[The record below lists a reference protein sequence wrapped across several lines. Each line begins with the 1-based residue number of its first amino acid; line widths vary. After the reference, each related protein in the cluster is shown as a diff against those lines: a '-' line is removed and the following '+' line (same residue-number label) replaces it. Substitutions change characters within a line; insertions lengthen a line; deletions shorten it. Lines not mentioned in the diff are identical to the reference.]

1 MKKQINIELKPE
13 QIHNSELI
21 KKIVARICHLSVE
34 NISEINYIKRSI
46 DSRNKKNKYSLC
58 LEVYSGEPHI
68 EKKPINIR
76 YKETSNKKNVI
87 IIGAG
92 PSSYFSA
99 LTFLEH
105 GIKPIIFERG
115 KDIRKRRFDLKTIM
129 QKGIVNHNSN
139 YCFGEGG
146 AGAYSDG
153 KLYTRSN
160 KRGDIKKTL
169 QILVEQGASSDIL
182 IDAAP
187 HIGSNKLPKIIS
199 NIKDTITKFGGE
211 INFDSQVTD
220 IVIKNN
226 FIKGIIINDNKEIF
240 GDTFIFATGH
250 SARDIYYLFNNK
262 NIALELKPYAIGFRV
277 EHYQDLINEIQYGK
291 NYSNLLPP
299 ATYRLT
305 AQVSKGVFSFC
316 MCPGGMIIPAS
327 TDDKELVVNG
337 MSMSA
342 RNSKFANSGIVTSV
356 DKNDFNQFANYGT
369 LSGLKFQ
376 EALENSFFTN
386 SNTNLL
392 KAPAQRLI
400 DFANNRNSSS
410 LMETS
415 YIPGIEINSFKNLF
429 PTRIAT
435 DLQKGVILFDK
446 KMKGF
451 LTQEANIIG
460 LESRT
465 SSPVRIPRDKKLFSH
480 TEIKNLFPCGEG
492 SGYAGGIISSAMD
505 GQNCAKAIIKH
516 HFNIQIENE

>member
-1 MKKQINIELKPE
+1 LKKKINIELKPE
-13 QIHNSELI
+13 QIHNIELI
-21 KKIVARICHLSVE
+21 KTIVARICHLPVE
-34 NISEINYIKRSI
+34 NITGINYIKRSL
-46 DSRNKKNKYSLC
+46 DSRNKKNKYSLS
-58 LEVYSGEPHI
+58 LEVYSGEPFI
-68 EKKPINIR
+68 EKKLIKSK

-92 PSSYFSA
+92 PSGYFSA
-99 LTFLEH
+99 LEFLEY

-115 KDIRKRRFDLKTIM
+115 KDVRKRRFDLKTIM
-129 QKGIVNHNSN
+129 QKGIVNPNSN

-160 KRGDIKKTL
+160 KRGDIKKAL
-169 QILVEQGASSDIL
+169 QILVEQGASHDIM
-182 IDAAP
+182 IDAYP

-199 NIKDTITKFGGE
+199 NLRDTIIKFGGE
-211 INFDSQVTD
+211 INFDSQATD

-226 FIKGIIINDNKEIF
+226 SIKSIVINDNKEIV
-240 GDTFIFATGH
+240 GDIFIFATGH

-262 NIALELKPYAIGFRV
+262 NITLESKPYAVGFRV
-277 EHYQDLINEIQYGK
+277 EHYQELINEIQYGK
-291 NYSNLLPP
+291 NYCDILPP
-299 ATYRLT
+299 ASYRLAT
-305 AQVSKGVFSFC
+305 QANKGVFSFC
-316 MCPGGMIIPAS
+316 MCPGGIIVPAS
-327 TDDKELVVNG
+327 TADKELVVNG

-356 DKNDFNQFANYGT
+356 DKNDFDQFTNYGV

-386 SNTNLL
+386 NNTNLL
-392 KAPAQRLI
+392 RAPAQRLI
-400 DFANNRNSSS
+400 DFVNNRNSSS

-415 YIPGIEINSFKNLF
+415 YVPGIEINFFKDLF
-429 PTRIAT
+429 PKRIT
-435 DLQKGVILFDK
+435 SDLQKGIISFEK

-451 LTQEANIIG
+451 LTHEANIIG

-465 SSPVRIPRDKKLFSH
+465 SSPIRIPRDKELYSH
-480 TEIKNLFPCGEG
+480 IEIKNLFPCGEG

-516 HFNIQIENE
+516 HFNIDTNN